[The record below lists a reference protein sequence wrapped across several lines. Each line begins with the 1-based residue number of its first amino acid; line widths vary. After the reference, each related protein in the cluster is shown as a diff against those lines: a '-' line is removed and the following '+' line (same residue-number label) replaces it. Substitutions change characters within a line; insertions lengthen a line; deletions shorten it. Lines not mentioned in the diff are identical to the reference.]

1 LSDGMAHEEVLEF
14 IRRNPRAVVAT
25 RRRDGSAQLSPVL
38 VAVDAESRVIISTRE
53 KAVKTLNLRRNPHA
67 SLCVITERFFG
78 EWHTV
83 DGTVEIVSL
92 PDAMEPL
99 VDYYRRAVGEHP
111 DWDDYRSAMEREGRV
126 LLRLTVERSGPT
138 QEG

>member
-1 LSDGMAHEEVLEF
+1 MTHEDVLEF
-14 IRRNPRAVVAT
+14 IRHSPRAVLAT
-25 RRRDGSAQLSPVL
+25 GRRDGTAQLSPVL

-53 KAVKTLNLRRNPHA
+53 TAMKTLNLRRNPHA
-67 SLCVITERFFG
+67 SVCVISERFFG

-111 DWDDYRSAMEREGRV
+111 DWSDYRSAMDRERRV

-138 QEG
+138 QQG